1 VNTSRTKGKTWNIG
15 ESWTPT
21 HYLLQALPG
30 RDNRQQSD
38 GRSWSKSE
46 TEGESRGWNEGRSEG
61 SSRGSSRSRTDG
73 TSETYGSSQSETEGA
88 TYGTSRSET
97 VGTTRGTSQSRT
109 SGAGETIHKRAL
121 VTPDEIGQLF
131 ARIDDRAH
139 QAYPGLALVVIS
151 GARPGAL
158 RRVNYYEDLQF
169 AGLFDPHPDHPFV
182 KIEPPKL
189 SLRIENNLDLLVN
202 LEKLRLLT
210 GNPGQLH
217 QHGKAGQRVEKGE
230 RVATLRHPAF
240 EGGGLDI
247 VSPADG
253 TIAYW
258 SNDADAPPWQVWYY
272 VEHEGGID
280 RMYGYTDWEID
291 SAISNLVRDRQKA
304 AADALLWGTV
314 GAGLLAVATIGL
326 IVAGGGAAGLAI
338 VTGLAAAGLLAWGL
352 SRKNWKERYDQESL
366 AYLSKLNGQEIK
378 DESGLR
384 ERWSA
389 QFD

>member
-1 VNTSRTKGKTWNIG
+1 VTQSESRGKSKGWNEGKSEGVSHGTSRSLTDGTSQTHGAGSSENEGTTWG
-15 ESWTPT
+15 TST
-21 HYLLQALPG
+21 
-30 RDNRQQSD
+30 
-38 GRSWSKSE
+38 SE
-46 TEGESRGWNEGRSEG
+46 TEG
-61 SSRGSSRSRTDG
+61 
-73 TSETYGSSQSETEGA
+73 
-88 TYGTSRSET
+88 
-97 VGTTRGTSQSRT
+97 TTRGSSQSRT
-109 SGAGETIHKRAL
+109 SGASETIHKRAL
-121 VTPDEIGQLF
+121 VTPDEIGQIF
-131 ARIDDRAH
+131 ARVDDRGRA
-139 QAYPGLALVVIS
+139 AYPGLALVVIS
-151 GARPGAL
+151 GARPVAL
-158 RRVNYYEDLQF
+158 RRVNYFEDYQF

-189 SLRIENNLDLLVN
+189 SLRKENNLDLLVYQ
-202 LEKLRLLT
+202 EKLRLLT
-210 GNPGQLH
+210 GDPGQLH

-258 SNDADAPPWQVWYY
+258 SRDAGAAPRQVWYY

-280 RMYGYTDWEID
+280 RMYGFTDLRIGV
-291 SAISNLVRDRQKA
+291 AIGALVHDRQKA
-304 AADALLWGTV
+304 AAAALVCSCL

-352 SRKNWKERYDQESL
+352 SRKNWKERYDQEAD
-366 AYLSKLNGQEIK
+366 AYQSKLRREKIR
-378 DESGLR
+378 DESGLH

-389 QFD
+389 QFDN